1 MLHLGWDRL
10 SINHENL
17 FYKAQDK
24 QVLHMFLLLMSSYV
38 FWALQ
43 ADIHRRQRPCS
54 TILSFLTCGILL
66 TVPTIKSSAVHPE
79 PSLPLSLERRTWL
92 CCLVINSEYVLL
104 KAIKLGENVLKHFEN
119 EAALSNLFSPTLA
132 SSSLLHH
139 IDRVPGLNTPGEEG
153 SVLAHVGG

>member
-1 MLHLGWDRL
+1 
-10 SINHENL
+10 
-17 FYKAQDK
+17 
-24 QVLHMFLLLMSSYV
+24 MFLLLMSSYI

-43 ADIHRRQRPCS
+43 ADIHRRQGPCS

-92 CCLVINSEYVLL
+92 CRLVINSEYVLL
-104 KAIKLGENVLKHFEN
+104 KAIKLRENVLKHFEN

-132 SSSLLHH
+132 SLSLLHRV
-139 IDRVPGLNTPGEEG
+139 DRVPGLNTPREEG
-153 SVLAHVGG
+153 SVLTHVGG

>member
-1 MLHLGWDRL
+1 
-10 SINHENL
+10 
-17 FYKAQDK
+17 
-24 QVLHMFLLLMSSYV
+24 MFLLLMSSYV

-43 ADIHRRQRPCS
+43 ADIHRRQGPCS

-119 EAALSNLFSPTLA
+119 EAALSNCFPQ
-132 SSSLLHH
+132 H
-139 IDRVPGLNTPGEEG
+139 
-153 SVLAHVGG
+153 